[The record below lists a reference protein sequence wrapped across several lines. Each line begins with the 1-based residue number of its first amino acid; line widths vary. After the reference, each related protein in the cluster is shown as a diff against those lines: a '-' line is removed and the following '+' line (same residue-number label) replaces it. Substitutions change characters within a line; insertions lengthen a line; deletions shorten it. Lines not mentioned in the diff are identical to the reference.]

1 MELCRIWP
9 GESRGFRHTFD
20 LEKKKKVF
28 PATPL
33 LAVQQ
38 RDRAVLP
45 AAESALISA
54 DAEQISLTE
63 ALRPKQR
70 VCAVLVEQ

>member
-1 MELCRIWP
+1 MELCRVWP

-20 LEKKKKVF
+20 ILKKKAF
-28 PATPL
+28 PDTPL

>member
-1 MELCRIWP
+1 M
-9 GESRGFRHTFD
+9 
-20 LEKKKKVF
+20 
-28 PATPL
+28 PL

-54 DAEQISLTE
+54 DISAEQISLTE